1 PRTDIF
7 LIPFPRTRC
16 RGRRRRREPYSN
28 PIRAEIRLPPPCEGR
43 HARSCAPPSIGR
55 PPYRRARRVSR
66 FPHWTSSSILLAV
79 TACAS
84 TRPSRLLRPRRE
96 RPRRDCAAEQRDELA
111 PTHSI
116 TSSARASSDGGISRP
131 SAFAVLRLTT
141 NSILVGCSMGR
152 SVGLAPRKI
161 RST

>member
-7 LIPFPRTRC
+7 LIPFPRTRR

-66 FPHWTSSSILLAV
+66 FPHWTSSSTPLVLQVGMQTLGERLVLAMEATPAWIHPHSSSASRFTAGASGFFILSQTGERPEREVESLRFDTIPSNPTLPALAK
-79 TACAS
+79 TL
-84 TRPSRLLRPRRE
+84 RPSP
-96 RPRRDCAAEQRDELA
+96 
-111 PTHSI
+111 PTS
-116 TSSARASSDGGISRP
+116 P
-131 SAFAVLRLTT
+131 FY
-141 NSILVGCSMGR
+141 
-152 SVGLAPRKI
+152 P
-161 RST
+161 